1 LKTCANIAAIAV
13 VSILLWGCAPSPS
26 IVSDSPASKS
36 DPQNPNSQAD
46 GIREVF
52 SRESHAWPVLPD
64 QGLLVAT
71 IRSGSTTLAALDL
84 RSGAL
89 IPLVT
94 RPSGEMDIS
103 GAPDRVAYL
112 VREGVDPCRNYVEIL
127 NLREGCIYRLKPGN
141 GLAILGFSFGS
152 RPTELIF
159 TEMNLR
165 ESRSRHARW
174 RTVLAD
180 AGTGDSRVA
189 ISSDS
194 GNTTAEA
201 IPVPLGRSTE
211 TGETYFL
218 GLLPF
223 RGMIHS
229 GLWAM
234 SFDGQG
240 PKEKEIVAE
249 TAYVGRP
256 RLSADGD
263 FLAYLS
269 SNLESLP
276 VSDITTPGAPP
287 GNVLVVTDLRT
298 GRNISL
304 AGKPDAAFGCL
315 RWSAAGD
322 EILVAHRH
330 WLNGRFRD
338 QGFLAGAKESA
349 FQLGTTGFSP
359 SSDATVTDIA
369 RCESGSLF
377 WVEQGAWGTRLRD
390 AGAAPEAT
398 TLLALDDGEIRVLG
412 CLKGGTLKQAPG
424 WEAAGL

>member
-1 LKTCANIAAIAV
+1 M
-13 VSILLWGCAPSPS
+13 S
-26 IVSDSPASKS
+26 
-36 DPQNPNSQAD
+36 
-46 GIREVF
+46 
-52 SRESHAWPVLPD
+52 
-64 QGLLVAT
+64 
-71 IRSGSTTLAALDL
+71 
-84 RSGAL
+84 
-89 IPLVT
+89 
-94 RPSGEMDIS
+94 
-103 GAPDRVAYL
+103 
-112 VREGVDPCRNYVEIL
+112 
-127 NLREGCIYRLKPGN
+127 
-141 GLAILGFSFGS
+141 
-152 RPTELIF
+152 
-159 TEMNLR
+159 LR

-180 AGTGDSRVA
+180 VGTGDSRVA

-194 GNTTAEA
+194 GNTIAEA

-304 AGKPDAAFGCL
+304 AEKPDAAFGCL
-315 RWSAAGD
+315 RWSAVGD
-322 EILVAHRH
+322 EILVAHRR

-338 QGFLAGAKESA
+338 QGFLAGAEESA
-349 FQLGTTGFSP
+349 FQLETHGFFPSP
-359 SSDATVTDIA
+359 DATVTDIA
-369 RCESGSLF
+369 RRESGSLF
-377 WVEQGAWGTRLRD
+377 WVEQGAWGARLRD
-390 AGAAPEAT
+390 AERLPEAT
-398 TLLALDDGEIRVLG
+398 TCSRLTEEIRSPAG
-412 CLKGGTLKQAPG
+412 CLRAGRSSRPQVGGCRSMNQDEPQDPKTSDRIGPFQYLGRVLKGSH
-424 WEAAGL
+424 EALGAIYRFIFRGPYP

>member
-1 LKTCANIAAIAV
+1 M
-13 VSILLWGCAPSPS
+13 
-26 IVSDSPASKS
+26 
-36 DPQNPNSQAD
+36 
-46 GIREVF
+46 F
-52 SRESHAWPVLPD
+52 SRESHIWPALPD

-71 IRSGSTTLAALDL
+71 IRWGSTTLAALDL
-84 RSGAL
+84 RNGAL
-89 IPLVT
+89 VPLVT
-94 RPSGEMDIS
+94 RPSGEMDIT
-103 GAPDRVAYL
+103 GAPDRIAYL
-112 VREGVDPCRNYVEIL
+112 AREGVDPCRNYVEVL
-127 NLREGCIYRLKPGN
+127 NFREGCIYRVKPAN

-165 ESRSRHARW
+165 ESRSRQALW
-174 RTVLAD
+174 RSVLAD
-180 AGTGDSRVA
+180 VGTGDSRVA

-194 GNTTAEA
+194 RNTIAEA
-201 IPVPLGRSTE
+201 IPVPFGRSAE
-211 TGETYFL
+211 TGENYFL

-223 RGMIHS
+223 RGMIHR
-229 GLWAM
+229 GVWAM
-234 SFDGQG
+234 NFDGQS
-240 PKEKEIVAE
+240 PKEIIAE

-269 SNLESLP
+269 SNPESLP
-276 VSDITTPGAPP
+276 VSVTTPGAPP

-304 AGKPDAAFGCL
+304 AEKPDAAFGCL
-315 RWSAAGD
+315 RWSAASD
-322 EILVAHRH
+322 EILVVRRQ

-338 QGFLAGAKESA
+338 QGFLAGTKESA

-369 RCESGSLF
+369 RCESSSLF
-377 WVEQGAWGTRLRD
+377 WVEKGVWGTRLRD
-390 AGAAPEAT
+390 AGAGPEAT
-398 TLLALDDGEIRVLG
+398 TLLTLDDGEIRVLG
-412 CLKGGTLKQAPG
+412 CLKGGALKQAPG

>member
-1 LKTCANIAAIAV
+1 MKNCTNVAAIAA
-13 VSILLWGCAPSPS
+13 VSILLSGCSPSPS
-26 IVSDSPASKS
+26 IVSESRSSSSDS
-36 DPQNPNSQAD
+36 QNLYSQGD
-46 GIREVF
+46 GIRDVF
-52 SRESHAWPVLPD
+52 GRESHAWPVLPG

-71 IRSGSTTLAALDL
+71 IRWGSTTLAALDL

-94 RPSGEMDIS
+94 RPSGEMDITA
-103 GAPDRVAYL
+103 APDRVAYL
-112 VREGVDPCRNYVEIL
+112 AREGVDPCRNYVEVL
-127 NLREGCIYRLKPGN
+127 NLREGCIYRVKPAN
-141 GLAILGFSFGS
+141 GLAILGFSLGS
-152 RPTELIF
+152 RPTELIL

-180 AGTGDSRVA
+180 VGTGDSRVA

-194 GNTTAEA
+194 GNTIAEA
-201 IPVPLGRSTE
+201 IPVPFGRSAD

-223 RGMIHS
+223 RGSIHS

-234 SFDGQG
+234 SFEGQG
-240 PKEKEIVAE
+240 PKEVVAE
-249 TAYVGRP
+249 TAYVGLP

-263 FLAYLS
+263 LLAYLS
-269 SNLESLP
+269 SNPESLP
-276 VSDITTPGAPP
+276 VNDVTPPGAPP

-298 GRNISL
+298 GRSISV
-304 AGKPDAAFGCL
+304 AEKPGGAFGCL
-315 RWSAAGD
+315 RWSAASD
-322 EILVAHRH
+322 EILVVRRR

-338 QGFLAGAKESA
+338 QGFLAGAKESN
-349 FQLGTTGFSP
+349 FQLAATGFPP
-359 SSDATVTDIA
+359 SSDATVTDMA
-369 RCESGSLF
+369 RCESSSLF
-377 WVEQGAWGTRLRD
+377 WVEKGVWGTRLRA
-390 AGAAPEAT
+390 AGAAPQAT

-412 CLKGGTLKQAPG
+412 CLKGGALEQAPG

>member
-1 LKTCANIAAIAV
+1 M
-13 VSILLWGCAPSPS
+13 
-26 IVSDSPASKS
+26 
-36 DPQNPNSQAD
+36 
-46 GIREVF
+46 F
-52 SRESHAWPVLPD
+52 SRESHAWPVLPG

-71 IRSGSTTLAALDL
+71 IRWGSTTLASLDL

-89 IPLVT
+89 VALVT
-94 RPSGEMDIS
+94 RPSGEMDIT

-112 VREGVDPCRNYVEIL
+112 AREGVDPCRNYLEIL
-127 NLREGCIYRLKPGN
+127 NLREGCIYRVKPEN

-165 ESRSRHARW
+165 ESRSRHAHW

-180 AGTGDSRVA
+180 VGTGDSRVA

-194 GNTTAEA
+194 RNTIAEA
-201 IPVPLGRSTE
+201 IPVPLGWSTE
-211 TGETYFL
+211 TGEAYFL

-223 RGMIHS
+223 RGMIDS

-240 PKEKEIVAE
+240 PKEIVAE

-269 SNLESLP
+269 SNPQSLP
-276 VSDITTPGAPP
+276 VSDITAPGAPP

-298 GRNISL
+298 GRKISV
-304 AGKPDAAFGCL
+304 AEKPGAAFGCL
-315 RWSAAGD
+315 RWSATSD
-322 EILVAHRH
+322 EILVVRRH

-338 QGFLAGAKESA
+338 RGFLAGAKESA
-349 FQLGTTGFSP
+349 FQLRTTGFSP
-359 SSDATVTDIA
+359 SPDATVTDIA
-369 RCESGSLF
+369 RCESSSLF
-377 WVEQGAWGTRLRD
+377 WVEKGVWGTRLRA
-390 AGAAPEAT
+390 AGADPKAT
-398 TLLALDDGEIRVLG
+398 TLLALDDGDIRVLG
-412 CLKGGTLKQAPG
+412 CLKGGALKQALG
-424 WEAAGL
+424 SEASGL

>member
-1 LKTCANIAAIAV
+1 MYLKA
-13 VSILLWGCAPSPS
+13 LLRTPTPESLYAQG
-26 IVSDSPASKS
+26 
-36 DPQNPNSQAD
+36 D

-52 SRESHAWPVLPD
+52 ERESHAWPVLPG

-71 IRSGSTTLAALDL
+71 IRWGSTTLAALDL

-89 IPLVT
+89 VPLVT
-94 RPSGEMDIS
+94 RPSGEMDIT

-112 VREGVDPCRNYVEIL
+112 AREGVDPCRNYVEVL
-127 NLREGCIYRLKPGN
+127 NLREGCIYRVKPAN

-165 ESRSRHARW
+165 ESRSRHAHW

-180 AGTGDSRVA
+180 VGTGDSRVA

-194 GNTTAEA
+194 RNTIAEA

-240 PKEKEIVAE
+240 PKKRSLR
-249 TAYVGRP
+249 RP
-256 RLSADGD
+256 LM
-263 FLAYLS
+263 
-269 SNLESLP
+269 
-276 VSDITTPGAPP
+276 SDVPGS
-287 GNVLVVTDLRT
+287 LRT
-298 GRNISL
+298 AI
-304 AGKPDAAFGCL
+304 
-315 RWSAAGD
+315 
-322 EILVAHRH
+322 
-330 WLNGRFRD
+330 
-338 QGFLAGAKESA
+338 
-349 FQLGTTGFSP
+349 FSP
-359 SSDATVTDIA
+359 TCH
-369 RCESGSLF
+369 R
-377 WVEQGAWGTRLRD
+377 TRSHYR
-390 AGAAPEAT
+390 
-398 TLLALDDGEIRVLG
+398 
-412 CLKGGTLKQAPG
+412 
-424 WEAAGL
+424 